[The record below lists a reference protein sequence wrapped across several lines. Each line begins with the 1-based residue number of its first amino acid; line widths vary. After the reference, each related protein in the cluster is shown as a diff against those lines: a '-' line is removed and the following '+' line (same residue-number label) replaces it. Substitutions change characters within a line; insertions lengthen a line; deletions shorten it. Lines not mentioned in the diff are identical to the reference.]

1 MFNNVLNNIF
11 KNNDS
16 LENKFISNLSKK
28 ILNNKKYLCI
38 FGAARLGTYI
48 HEKLIE
54 INPLIEVDFYCDNDK
69 NKEGLIIYKGTRCIS
84 INNLIEYKN
93 DIKVIIASHYHTDI
107 NKQLMAYGFNNED
120 IIEVFDKKYL
130 DFNFNYWGKLNFLH
144 NKISEVLEL
153 LEDDESKRVYLHL
166 INNLFLDDPKK
177 MTFSEITT
185 DNQGYPKEIIKLN
198 SEEVFVDC
206 GAYDG
211 DTMEEFMK
219 RVNGKFKSI
228 IAFEMDEVNYK
239 NLLNRIN
246 LYDAETKKKIFTYN
260 CGVWNKKE
268 NIAFSNNG
276 LRTSSILDNS
286 QEVKDKENYFTVDLL
301 DEIIDS
307 RITYLKMDIEGAEK
321 KALIGAEKIIKK
333 YKPKLAISIYHQIE
347 DLWEIPILVKKYL
360 PEYNIYIRHHRDYN
374 SDTTMCYATIKI

>member
-1 MFNNVLNNIF
+1 
-11 KNNDS
+11 
-16 LENKFISNLSKK
+16 
-28 ILNNKKYLCI
+28 
-38 FGAARLGTYI
+38 
-48 HEKLIE
+48 
-54 INPLIEVDFYCDNDK
+54 
-69 NKEGLIIYKGTRCIS
+69 
-84 INNLIEYKN
+84 
-93 DIKVIIASHYHTDI
+93 
-107 NKQLMAYGFNNED
+107 
-120 IIEVFDKKYL
+120 
-130 DFNFNYWGKLNFLH
+130 
-144 NKISEVLEL
+144 
-153 LEDDESKRVYLHL
+153 
-166 INNLFLDDPKK
+166 
-177 MTFSEITT
+177 
-185 DNQGYPKEIIKLN
+185 
-198 SEEVFVDC
+198 
-206 GAYDG
+206 
-211 DTMEEFMK
+211 MEEFMK

-333 YKPKLAISIYHQIE
+333 YILWNNKNGDWRGAEPRLAERSE
-347 DLWEIPILVKKYL
+347 REWEKNERDLEGDLEMK
-360 PEYNIYIRHHRDYN
+360 EENER
-374 SDTTMCYATIKI
+374 